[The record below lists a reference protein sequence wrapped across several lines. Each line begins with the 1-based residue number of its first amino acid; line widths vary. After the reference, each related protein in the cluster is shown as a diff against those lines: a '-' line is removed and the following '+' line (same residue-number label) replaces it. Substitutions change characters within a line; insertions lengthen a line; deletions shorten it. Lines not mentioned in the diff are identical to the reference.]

1 MRMVSNSAVWKPA
14 HVSKVYEALT
24 AIADG
29 RVEVSENR
37 AKVYSSSRGKH
48 YDVTYDFEHDAIG
61 SNDNTAYFTGALSYP
76 MLAYFMLTGRISY
89 NESVAQLLKGIPWK
103 DINQRHKNDYD
114 AAISEVLNELQKNGV
129 ETDKI
134 TTEVTRI
141 YETVL
146 QLQIGRLTSKKH
158 PPKAY

>member
-1 MRMVSNSAVWKPA
+1 MSHDRSFWKQA
-14 HVSKVYEALT
+14 HISKVYEALT

-29 RVEVSENR
+29 RVELADHR
-37 AKVYSSSRGKH
+37 AQVFSSSRGKH
-48 YDVTYDFEHDAIG
+48 YDVVYDAATDSIG
-61 SNDNTAYFTGALSYP
+61 SNDNTAYFTGAMSYP

-89 NESVAQLLKGIPWK
+89 DESVAQLLKGIPWK

-114 AAISEVLNELQKNGV
+114 AAISEVLSELQENGV

-141 YETVL
+141 YEMVL
-146 QLQIGRLTSKKH
+146 QLRIGRLASKKH